1 MMMVLSLL
9 VDFKYLLV
17 QMKKKKHS
25 DIINDYDKIK
35 SKHLDQLASK
45 MLAND
50 EKMNQLKG
58 KEINPKFLDLF

>member
-1 MMMVLSLL
+1 MMVLSLL

-17 QMKKKKHS
+17 QMKKKKHN
-25 DIINDYDKIK
+25 DIIKDYDKIK

>member
-1 MMMVLSLL
+1 MVLSLL

-17 QMKKKKHS
+17 QMKKKKHN
-25 DIINDYDKIK
+25 DIIKDYDKIK

>member
-1 MMMVLSLL
+1 
-9 VDFKYLLV
+9 
-17 QMKKKKHS
+17 MKSKKHQ
-25 DIINDYDKIK
+25 DIITDYDAIK
-35 SKHLDQLASK
+35 AKHLEKLATQ

>member
-1 MMMVLSLL
+1 MMVLSLL

>member
-1 MMMVLSLL
+1 
-9 VDFKYLLV
+9 
-17 QMKKKKHS
+17 MKKKKHE
-25 DIINDYDKIK
+25 DIITDYDAIK
-35 SKHLDQLASK
+35 SKHLDKLATK

>member
-1 MMMVLSLL
+1 MMVLSLL

-17 QMKKKKHS
+17 QMKKKKHN

>member
-1 MMMVLSLL
+1 MMDLNLL

-17 QMKKKKHS
+17 QMKKKKHN
-25 DIINDYDKIK
+25 DIIKDYDKIK